1 MSEEDVSQAND
12 VQTKTAA
19 LMEEKKKQLRDTA
32 KWILTIFGAI
42 ATVLLAGLNFS
53 NISQVV
59 SPYLYWAIG
68 SFVVALTAVFL
79 EIYWVS
85 QVLTCGSMNEEQL
98 RAFARDKRVAKCI
111 NLNDVLL
118 LDGYRTVDIFL
129 DVYSRLGKTYETAVM
144 NEHNDLVA
152 SMTQKMARMVN
163 TFHNL
168 SNMASYTAVR
178 VTYKKAI
185 QGIFIYGAVA
195 ALAIAVFAWSV
206 GKTPVAVTV
215 FANPPAAAQLTLTEA
230 GKQALGASLG
240 KQCVAQPTVAVI
252 LLSVEGSTFDV
263 VSQPTAGCAVVRFKI
278 NAEVGQVS
286 PQP

>member
-1 MSEEDVSQAND
+1 MSEDAVSQANE
-12 VQTKTAA
+12 VEAKTAD

-42 ATVLLAGLNFS
+42 AAALLTGLNFS
-53 NISQVV
+53 DISAVIP
-59 SPYLYWAIG
+59 PYLYWAIG
-68 SFVVALTAVFL
+68 AFVAAMTAVFL
-79 EIYWVS
+79 EIYSVS

-98 RAFARDKRVAKCI
+98 RAFAHDQYVAKCI

-118 LDGYRTVDIFL
+118 LDGYLTVDAFL
-129 DVYSRLGKTYETAVM
+129 DAYSRLGKTYENAVN

-152 SMTQKMARMVN
+152 SMTPKMARMVN

-168 SNMASYTAVR
+168 TNMASYTAVR

-185 QGIFIYGAVA
+185 QGIFIFGAIA

-206 GKTPVAVTV
+206 GKTPAAVTV

-230 GKQALGASLG
+230 GQQALAPSLG
-240 KQCVAQPTVAVI
+240 EKCVAQPAVAVI
-252 LLSVEGSTFDV
+252 LLSVEGGSLDV
-263 VSQPTAGCAVVRFKI
+263 VSQPTADCAVVRFKVS
-278 NAEVGQVS
+278 ADVGQVKT
-286 PQP
+286 QP